1 MYAVVSTVYTTVATD
16 SWLSTI
22 NNNITLQANQSTTY
36 TKLESCGKAE
46 TFTTTEIMWLNQ
58 TQYTVAAPLIMG
70 INLRTG
76 KFAILMAPAYDDS
89 VDAK

>member
-1 MYAVVSTVYTTVATD
+1 MYALVSTVYTTVATD

-22 NNNITLQANQSTTY
+22 NNNITLKANQSTTY
-36 TKLESCGKAE
+36 TKLESYGKAE
-46 TFTTTEIMWLNQ
+46 TYTTTEIMGLIQ
-58 TQYTVAAPLIMG
+58 TQSTVAAPLIMG